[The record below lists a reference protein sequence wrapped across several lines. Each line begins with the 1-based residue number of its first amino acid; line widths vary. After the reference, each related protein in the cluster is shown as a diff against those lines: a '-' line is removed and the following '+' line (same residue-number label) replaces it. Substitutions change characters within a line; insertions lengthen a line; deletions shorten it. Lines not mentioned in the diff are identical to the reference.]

1 MKKIITCI
9 IIAIL
14 LLNVGIYVFADETS
28 NGQQTISVELKMSQE
43 IKNEE
48 ERKKVVV
55 KIGYGELQGIDNGK
69 LLAFK
74 GIVTY
79 DEQYFEQL
87 TQDNVKALNG
97 HSVTYDSKEKRLL
110 VESTRTPKS
119 NEEAVEITFY
129 LKEEI
134 KNVTTSIEFKTE
146 EFTDSENDFELKTL
160 RTNLSI
166 RFQDNNTTSTTE
178 PTTNT
183 NDKTTTTKTEST
195 TTSPTTSTT
204 NVTNTTITTQTTNT
218 TNATNTTTDT
228 TIKDE
233 LEILT
238 TNTTTKQTQNS
249 TKTTQDTTKTEEKE
263 LPKTGLQTVAIILIV
278 VTAVSTVSYL
288 KYKNIEIK

>member
-146 EFTDSENDFELKTL
+146 E
-160 RTNLSI
+160 
-166 RFQDNNTTSTTE
+166 
-178 PTTNT
+178 
-183 NDKTTTTKTEST
+183 
-195 TTSPTTSTT
+195 
-204 NVTNTTITTQTTNT
+204 
-218 TNATNTTTDT
+218 
-228 TIKDE
+228 
-233 LEILT
+233 
-238 TNTTTKQTQNS
+238 
-249 TKTTQDTTKTEEKE
+249 KE
-263 LPKTGLQTVAIILIV
+263 LPKTGLQTVAIMLIV

>member
-195 TTSPTTSTT
+195 TTSPT

-218 TNATNTTTDT
+218 TNTTNTTTDT

-249 TKTTQDTTKTEEKE
+249 TNTTQDTTKTEEKE

>member
-48 ERKKVVV
+48 ERRKVVV

-178 PTTNT
+178 PTTST

-195 TTSPTTSTT
+195 TSPTT
-204 NVTNTTITTQTTNT
+204 NVTNTTTTTQTTQTTNT
-218 TNATNTTTDT
+218 TNTTTDT

-249 TKTTQDTTKTEEKE
+249 TNTTQDTTKTEEKE

>member
-14 LLNVGIYVFADETS
+14 LLNVGIYVFADGTS

-74 GIVTY
+74 GIITY

-195 TTSPTTSTT
+195 TSPTTSTT
-204 NVTNTTITTQTTNT
+204 NVTNTTTTTQTTST
-218 TNATNTTTDT
+218 TNTTNTTTDT

-249 TKTTQDTTKTEEKE
+249 TNTTQDTTKTEEKE

>member
-195 TTSPTTSTT
+195 TSPTTSTT
-204 NVTNTTITTQTTNT
+204 NVTNTTTTTQTTNT

-238 TNTTTKQTQNS
+238 TNTTTKKTQNS
-249 TKTTQDTTKTEEKE
+249 TNTTQDTTKTEEKE

>member
-14 LLNVGIYVFADETS
+14 LLNVGICVFADETS

-48 ERKKVVV
+48 ERRKVVV

-195 TTSPTTSTT
+195 TSPT
-204 NVTNTTITTQTTNT
+204 NVTNTTTTTQTTQTTQTTNT
-218 TNATNTTTDT
+218 TNTTTDT

-249 TKTTQDTTKTEEKE
+249 TNTTQDTTKTEEKE

>member
-14 LLNVGIYVFADETS
+14 LLNVGICVFADETS

-48 ERKKVVV
+48 ERRKVVV

-195 TTSPTTSTT
+195 TSPT
-204 NVTNTTITTQTTNT
+204 NVTNTTTTTQTTQTTNT
-218 TNATNTTTDT
+218 TNTTTDT

-249 TKTTQDTTKTEEKE
+249 TNTTQDTTKTEEKE

>member
-195 TTSPTTSTT
+195 TSPTTSTT
-204 NVTNTTITTQTTNT
+204 NVTNTTITTQTTST
-218 TNATNTTTDT
+218 TNTTNTTTDT

-249 TKTTQDTTKTEEKE
+249 TNTTQDTTKTEEKE

>member
-195 TTSPTTSTT
+195 TSPTTSTT
-204 NVTNTTITTQTTNT
+204 NVTNTTTTTQTTST
-218 TNATNTTTDT
+218 TNTTNTTTDT

-249 TKTTQDTTKTEEKE
+249 TNTTQDTTKTEEKE

>member
-178 PTTNT
+178 PTTST

-195 TTSPTTSTT
+195 TSPTT
-204 NVTNTTITTQTTNT
+204 NVTNTTTTTQTTQTTNT
-218 TNATNTTTDT
+218 TNTTTDT

-249 TKTTQDTTKTEEKE
+249 TNTTQDTTKTEEKE

>member
-195 TTSPTTSTT
+195 TSPTTSTT

-218 TNATNTTTDT
+218 TNTTNTTTDT

-249 TKTTQDTTKTEEKE
+249 TNTTQDTTKTEEKE

>member
-74 GIVTY
+74 GIITY

-195 TTSPTTSTT
+195 TSPTTSTT
-204 NVTNTTITTQTTNT
+204 NVTNPTTTTQTTST
-218 TNATNTTTDT
+218 TNTTNTTTDT

-249 TKTTQDTTKTEEKE
+249 TNTTQDTTKTEEKE

>member
-87 TQDNVKALNG
+87 TQDNVKTLNG

-195 TTSPTTSTT
+195 TTSTT
-204 NVTNTTITTQTTNT
+204 NVTNTTITTQTTST
-218 TNATNTTTDT
+218 TNTTNTTTDT

-249 TKTTQDTTKTEEKE
+249 TNTTQDTTKTEEKE